1 MIVRLHWFHF
11 FSSFTFRFFTS
22 KCFRGTYF
30 RQACVTHVG
39 QLRSND
45 EVQAT
50 HLALIRKIIVNL
62 ISQITRR
69 DHCVRRYSFA
79 IKASF
84 TSQIHVF
91 PLRFPLMVFTP
102 SLSPSLSNLFA
113 FSYIMLDC
121 YSRWQHWTS
130 ACRLLHLWSCQVAT
144 HIARRLRKLFPL
156 AMWVVVGMVM
166 KKRCEFMAISQRD
179 HSRRL
184 PLSRFVITSTSGA
197 AIDWNRWTKSEKSKK
212 KTSLWLYRSLRD
224 RYEIEIHIVNDHED
238 NENQAF
244 RQLRHVLYI
253 VLSIR
258 VQIHP

>member
-11 FSSFTFRFFTS
+11 FSSFTFRFFHM
-22 KCFRGTYF
+22 KVFWGTYF
-30 RQACVTHVG
+30 RQGCATHVG

-91 PLRFPLMVFTP
+91 PPRFPLMVFTP
-102 SLSPSLSNLFA
+102 SLSPSPSNLFA

-121 YSRWQHWTS
+121 YSRWQHSTS
-130 ACRLLHLWSCQVAT
+130 ACRLLHLWSCQEAT
-144 HIARRLRKLFPL
+144 HITSRPRKLFPL
-156 AMWVVVGMVM
+156 AMWAVAVMVM
-166 KKRCEFMAISQRD
+166 KKRSEFMAIFQRD

-184 PLSRFVITSTSGA
+184 SLSRFVITSTSGA
-197 AIDWNRWTKSEKSKK
+197 AIDWNRWMTSKKSKT
-212 KTSLWLYRSLRD
+212 KTSLWLYRSR
-224 RYEIEIHIVNDHED
+224 EIDMKLKYILWMITKIMKTKRFGNY
-238 NENQAF
+238 AM
-244 RQLRHVLYI
+244 YI
-253 VLSIR
+253 VLRIR
-258 VQIHP
+258 VQINP

>member
-1 MIVRLHWFHF
+1 MNDCSSSLISF

-102 SLSPSLSNLFA
+102 SLF
-113 FSYIMLDC
+113 
-121 YSRWQHWTS
+121 
-130 ACRLLHLWSCQVAT
+130 LHLSRIYSLFLTLCL
-144 HIARRLRKLFPL
+144 IAILVDSIEL
-156 AMWVVVGMVM
+156 
-166 KKRCEFMAISQRD
+166 QRVDFFTFD
-179 HSRRL
+179 HAR
-184 PLSRFVITSTSGA
+184 
-197 AIDWNRWTKSEKSKK
+197 
-212 KTSLWLYRSLRD
+212 
-224 RYEIEIHIVNDHED
+224 
-238 NENQAF
+238 
-244 RQLRHVLYI
+244 
-253 VLSIR
+253 
-258 VQIHP
+258 